1 MFLFRADITTIS
13 NLFKFFCNRIYF
25 VEIFKN
31 PAIQCNPFII
41 NQSQFYYLKSIPY
54 CKQVLFL
61 CHVHIFCWSISLN
74 KDHMQFDFLLL
85 TNKYWL
91 LWLLCCKCKKTMV
104 AKKQLTVTTNNYHN
118 LLITFMFTSY
128 FEVNC
133 FVNPC
138 LYFLIRS
145 QNKDIILN
153 QSFSSC
159 LSLFFPLLIL
169 EYLLTWPILLAW

>member
-1 MFLFRADITTIS
+1 
-13 NLFKFFCNRIYF
+13 
-25 VEIFKN
+25 
-31 PAIQCNPFII
+31 
-41 NQSQFYYLKSIPY
+41 
-54 CKQVLFL
+54 
-61 CHVHIFCWSISLN
+61 
-74 KDHMQFDFLLL
+74 
-85 TNKYWL
+85 
-91 LWLLCCKCKKTMV
+91 MV

-169 EYLLTWPILLAW
+169 EYLLT